1 MVAILIL
8 WAHVSSV
15 QCERKRRPY
24 GWSNADENHL
34 QRRIN
39 AQQLYSVYN
48 KIEGA
53 TRFSSRRNFPF
64 IRDDKCECE
73 IWRKEEIELISNNE
87 CMHLSTSTLHE
98 NASHEWNDPT
108 NRYIYIY
115 IYAHKIQYET
125 TFHNNSWSFIRPH
138 KSYMACLLCTQQL
151 SALHHQGHALQLLLY
166 FIGGAMHIY
175 HKIYRNL
182 IDFWKYNLVFYY
194 VWSTLVLNSAW

>member
-115 IYAHKIQYET
+115 MHIKFNMKRHFIIIHDLSYAHI
-125 TFHNNSWSFIRPH
+125 N
-138 KSYMACLLCTQQL
+138 
-151 SALHHQGHALQLLLY
+151 
-166 FIGGAMHIY
+166 HI
-175 HKIYRNL
+175 
-182 IDFWKYNLVFYY
+182 WPVFCA
-194 VWSTLVLNSAW
+194 LNSSQHSTTKDMRFSYYYILSVARCTFIIKFIEI